1 MKKII
6 LKFFGVH
13 ATQENIKGDYSY
25 GKADVTSFYGPHFDG
40 RKD

>member
-13 ATQENIKGDYSY
+13 ATQENIKGEYSY
-25 GKADVTSFYGPHFDG
+25 GRADYDHIRPHFDG

>member
-13 ATQENIKGDYSY
+13 ATQENIKGNYSS
-25 GKADVTSFYGPHFDG
+25 GRADNSSLFPHFWS
-40 RKD
+40 

>member
-13 ATQENIKGDYSY
+13 ATQENIKGHYSY
-25 GKADVTSFYGPHFDG
+25 GRADYDSFPAPHFDG

>member
-13 ATQENIKGDYSY
+13 ATQENIKGEYSY
-25 GKADVTSFYGPHFDG
+25 GRADYISPHFDG